1 MDISPLSDKTKSSHS
16 RKRNQ
21 ERRLSAVELLP
32 VSTEATEASLVAPPE
47 IDPTEE
53 ITEVI
58 TEEEEEATI
67 GLKERSTQDTSL
79 LKPNLEEELDSTQQ
93 KESICKA
100 LRGTTNNQDPIHDL
114 VMKAVTDTKE
124 DMEEASPRSLTT
136 KKSTRARQDEAVEEE
151 EDTVE
156 EDTWSLD
163 TSATTMTSPTT
174 TKSSTLVTTTKRRTT
189 IYSETTRCTTHSLT
203 EVTVSVLSVDL
214 SEGELQ
220 ECHADISEDR
230 HEQEEE
236 DTHIRKE
243 DTSKSL
249 DNTTDLLLFENKFSS
264 VPLFE

>member
-1 MDISPLSDKTKSSHS
+1 M
-16 RKRNQ
+16 
-21 ERRLSAVELLP
+21 
-32 VSTEATEASLVAPPE
+32 APPE

-174 TKSSTLVTTTKRRTT
+174 TKSSTLVITTKKRAS
-189 IYSETTRCTTHSLT
+189 IHSEMT
-203 EVTVSVLSVDL
+203 
-214 SEGELQ
+214 
-220 ECHADISEDR
+220 
-230 HEQEEE
+230 
-236 DTHIRKE
+236 
-243 DTSKSL
+243 
-249 DNTTDLLLFENKFSS
+249 
-264 VPLFE
+264 

>member
-1 MDISPLSDKTKSSHS
+1 MDISPLSDKTKSSPS

-174 TKSSTLVTTTKRRTT
+174 TKSSTLVITTKKRAS
-189 IYSETTRCTTHSLT
+189 IHSEMT
-203 EVTVSVLSVDL
+203 
-214 SEGELQ
+214 
-220 ECHADISEDR
+220 
-230 HEQEEE
+230 
-236 DTHIRKE
+236 
-243 DTSKSL
+243 
-249 DNTTDLLLFENKFSS
+249 
-264 VPLFE
+264 